1 MNKMITKHRVIT
13 FLNRQ
18 ELEFLDKLQ
27 KDMMFSTGRRISRS
41 AILQDLAELLAKT
54 QMDAVDIKDD
64 AQLEEKM
71 MRAIARLSQA
81 GQEGAAR

>member
-54 QMDAVDIKDD
+54 EMDAVDIKDD

>member
-1 MNKMITKHRVIT
+1 
-13 FLNRQ
+13 
-18 ELEFLDKLQ
+18 
-27 KDMMFSTGRRISRS
+27 
-41 AILQDLAELLAKT
+41 
-54 QMDAVDIKDD
+54 MDAVDIKDD